1 MTLPRN
7 TNRGTRAAPELQVLP
22 GELRL
27 AEEVA
32 AGRHVL
38 ALSGEIDIANAAL
51 LERRVVE
58 LCEQGARE
66 IVLDLRGLSFIDAR
80 GLSAAL
86 FCKRRCEHE
95 HVTFSLVPG
104 NRMVRR
110 LCELSGIDE
119 ALFSAAE
126 SRRA

>member
-1 MTLPRN
+1 MTRPHDTARD
-7 TNRGTRAAPELQVLP
+7 AAPTAKVLP

-27 AEEVA
+27 AETA
-32 AGRHVL
+32 ASGRHVL

-95 HVTFSLVPG
+95 QVSFALVHG
-104 NRMVRR
+104 SRMVRR
-110 LCELSGIDE
+110 LFELSGIGE
-119 ALFSAAE
+119 GLSAPSK
-126 SRRA
+126 SRSS